1 MFGAVEDQTKAFP
14 MRKGRFISELHPQL
28 PNVNVNTNLPAALF
42 SKYLQEKHHT
52 TSRELEFLFAS
63 FNLDLYL
70 QEGGVD
76 IDLKDGDEATP
87 LHFAASR
94 GHADCVSFFF
104 WGFIET
110 MEDGTIKA
118 QNSQCRIY

>member
-1 MFGAVEDQTKAFP
+1 MLGIEPKAFH
-14 MRKGRFISELHPQL
+14 MRKGRSISELHPHL
-28 PNVNVNTNLPAALF
+28 SNVNVNTTLSAALF
-42 SKYLQEKHHT
+42 SEYLQEKHYA
-52 TSRELEFLFAS
+52 TSRGLEFPCAS
-63 FNLDLYL
+63 FNLVLLAFCL

-104 WGFIET
+104 WV
-110 MEDGTIKA
+110 
-118 QNSQCRIY
+118 S